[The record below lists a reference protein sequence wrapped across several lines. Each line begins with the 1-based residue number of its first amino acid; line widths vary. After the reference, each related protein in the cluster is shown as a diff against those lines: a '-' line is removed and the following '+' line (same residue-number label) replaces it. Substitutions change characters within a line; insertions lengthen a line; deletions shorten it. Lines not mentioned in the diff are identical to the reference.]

1 MLKKFIIT
9 SLLSTSMLLPTIST
23 VAADSW
29 THPTVAPEDSMVM
42 TKPGHVDYITSKQ
55 NQVKTIK
62 GWNDNQAYYGYVDEN
77 SYWNYYQDAYGYYM
91 YLYNGYYYYY

>member
-62 GWNDNQAYYGYVDEN
+62 GWNDNKTYYGYVDEN
-77 SYWNYYQDAYGYYM
+77 GYWNYYQDVYGYYM

>member
-62 GWNDNQAYYGYVDEN
+62 GWNDNQVYYGYVDEN
-77 SYWNYYQDAYGYYM
+77 GYWNYYQDVYGYYM
-91 YLYNGYYYYY
+91 YLYNGHYYYY

>member
-42 TKPGHVDYITSKQ
+42 TKSGHVDYITSKQ

-62 GWNDNQAYYGYVDEN
+62 GLNDNQVYYGYVDEN
-77 SYWNYYQDAYGYYM
+77 GYWNYYQDTYGYYM

>member
-23 VAADSW
+23 VAADSL

-62 GWNDNQAYYGYVDEN
+62 GWNDNKTYYGYVDEN
-77 SYWNYYQDAYGYYM
+77 GYWNYYQDAYGYYM

>member
-1 MLKKFIIT
+1 
-9 SLLSTSMLLPTIST
+9 MLLPTIST

-29 THPTVAPEDSMVM
+29 TNPVVAPEDSMVM
-42 TKPGHVDYITSKQ
+42 TKPGHVDYITTKQ

-62 GWNDNQAYYGYVDEN
+62 GWNDNKTYYGYVDEN
-77 SYWNYYQDAYGYYM
+77 GYWNYYQDAYGYHM

>member
-1 MLKKFIIT
+1 
-9 SLLSTSMLLPTIST
+9 MLLPTIST
-23 VAADSW
+23 VAADSL

-62 GWNDNQAYYGYVDEN
+62 GWNDNKTYYGYVDEN
-77 SYWNYYQDAYGYYM
+77 GYWNYYQDAYGYYM

>member
-55 NQVKTIK
+55 NQAKTIK
-62 GWNDNQAYYGYVDEN
+62 GWNDNQTYYGYVDEN
-77 SYWNYYQDAYGYYM
+77 GYWNYYQDAYGYYM

>member
-9 SLLSTSMLLPTIST
+9 SLLSTFMLLPTIST
-23 VAADSW
+23 VVADSW

-42 TKPGHVDYITSKQ
+42 TKPGHVDYINSKQ

-62 GWNDNQAYYGYVDEN
+62 GWNDNQAYYDYVDEN
-77 SYWNYYQDAYGYYM
+77 GYWNYYQDAYGYYM

>member
-1 MLKKFIIT
+1 
-9 SLLSTSMLLPTIST
+9 MLLPTIST

-29 THPTVAPEDSMVM
+29 THPTIAPEDSMVM

-55 NQVKTIK
+55 NQAKTIK
-62 GWNDNQAYYGYVDEN
+62 GWNDNQTYYGYVDEN
-77 SYWNYYQDAYGYYM
+77 GYWNYYQDAYGYYM

>member
-1 MLKKFIIT
+1 
-9 SLLSTSMLLPTIST
+9 MLLPTIST

-62 GWNDNQAYYGYVDEN
+62 GLNDNQVYYGYVDEN
-77 SYWNYYQDAYGYYM
+77 GYWNYYQDAYGYYM
-91 YLYNGYYYYY
+91 YLYNGHYYYY

>member
-42 TKPGHVDYITSKQ
+42 TKSGHVDYITSKQ

-62 GWNDNQAYYGYVDEN
+62 GLNDNQVYYGYVDEN
-77 SYWNYYQDAYGYYM
+77 GYWNYYQDAYGYYM